1 MHMKKNK
8 TALIVTVVII
18 FLITLIAISLLIN
31 GDENVNVN
39 VPVSSISSNIEI
51 PVVNTLLSEEERLEV
66 AEEMKQTFEN
76 KIDKTVLKVNGEEI
90 SEKEIA
96 LIDFQ
101 RNNQYVNK
109 DGEKIDA
116 VDEAI
121 KQYVILQD
129 AEKNNITL
137 TEEQE
142 KDIKA
147 RMEKSIQNST
157 EEETKALLDAFK
169 MTQEEFIEFYVDRTK
184 KLEIISKWSYTIS
197 NKINNG
203 ELKIEDEE
211 FNNRYQEYQKSEEP
225 STRVKLLLELVEM
238 YENYL
243 MEQAT
248 VEYIN

>member
-1 MHMKKNK
+1 MKKK
-8 TALIVTVVII
+8 KGIVII
-18 FLITLIAISLLIN
+18 IIIGVLVCAILATIFWMKETSEESAL
-31 GDENVNVN
+31 
-39 VPVSSISSNIEI
+39 VSSTSSNIETS
-51 PVVNTLLSEEERLEV
+51 VVNTLLSE
-66 AEEMKQTFEN
+66 TFEN
-76 KIDKTVLKVNGEEI
+76 KTDKTVLKVNGKEI

-101 RNNQYVNK
+101 KNNQYVNK
-109 DGEKIDA
+109 DGEKVDA
-116 VDEAI
+116 IDEAI
-121 KQYVILQD
+121 KQYVFLQD

-157 EEETKALLDAFK
+157 KEETEALLDAFN

-197 NKINNG
+197 NKINDG

-211 FNNRYQEYQKSEEP
+211 FNNKCQEYQKSEEP

-238 YENYL
+238 YKNYL
-243 MEQAT
+243 IEQAT

>member
-142 KDIKA
+142 KDIRA
-147 RMEKSIQNST
+147 RIEKSIQNST
-157 EEETKALLDAFK
+157 EEETEALLDATN
-169 MTQEEFIEFYVDRTK
+169 MTQEEFIEFFVDRER
-184 KLEIISKWSYTIS
+184 KLEIISKWMVEIMI
-197 NKINNG
+197 KIDNG
-203 ELKIEDEE
+203 EIEINDEE
-211 FNNRYQEYQKSEEP
+211 FNNKYSEYIKSNKTT
-225 STRVKLLLELVEM
+225 SLLDLVDI
-238 YENYL
+238 YEKYL
-243 MEQAT
+243 IEQAT

>member
-18 FLITLIAISLLIN
+18 LLITLVAISLLIN
-31 GDENVNVN
+31 RNENVNI
-39 VPVSSISSNIEI
+39 PVSGTSSNLETS
-51 PVVNTLLSEEERLEV
+51 VVNTLLSEEERLEV
-66 AEEMKQTFEN
+66 AEEIKQTFEN
-76 KIDKTVLKVNGEEI
+76 KTDKKVLKVNGEEI
-90 SEKEIA
+90 SEKEITI
-96 LIDFQ
+96 IDFQ
-101 RNNQYVNK
+101 KNNQYVNK
-109 DGEKIDA
+109 DGEKINA

-147 RMEKSIQNST
+147 RIEKSIQNST
-157 EEETKALLDAFK
+157 KEENEALLDAFN

-184 KLEIISKWSYTIS
+184 KLEIISKWNYTIS

-211 FNNRYQEYQKSEEP
+211 FNNKCQEYQKSEEP
-225 STRVKLLLELVEM
+225 STRVKLLLELVEL
-238 YENYL
+238 YKNYL

-248 VEYIN
+248 VEFIN

>member
-1 MHMKKNK
+1 MKKK
-8 TALIVTVVII
+8 KGIVII
-18 FLITLIAISLLIN
+18 IIIGVLVCAILATIFWMKETSEESAL
-31 GDENVNVN
+31 
-39 VPVSSISSNIEI
+39 VSSTSSNIETS
-51 PVVNTLLSEEERLEV
+51 VVNTLLSEEERLEV
-66 AEEMKQTFEN
+66 AEEIKETFEN
-76 KIDKTVLKVNGEEI
+76 KTDKTVLKVNGKEI

-101 RNNQYVNK
+101 KNNQYVNK
-109 DGEKIDA
+109 DGEKVDA
-116 VDEAI
+116 IDEAI
-121 KQYVILQD
+121 KQYVFLQD

-157 EEETKALLDAFK
+157 KEETEALLDAFN

-197 NKINNG
+197 NKINDG

-211 FNNRYQEYQKSEEP
+211 FNNKCQEYQKSEEP

-238 YENYL
+238 YKNYL
-243 MEQAT
+243 IEQAT

>member
-1 MHMKKNK
+1 MKKK
-8 TALIVTVVII
+8 KGIVII
-18 FLITLIAISLLIN
+18 IIIGVLVSTILATIFWMKETSEESAL
-31 GDENVNVN
+31 
-39 VPVSSISSNIEI
+39 VSSTSSNIETS
-51 PVVNTLLSEEERLEV
+51 VVNTLLSEEERLEV
-66 AEEMKQTFEN
+66 AEEIKETFEN
-76 KIDKTVLKVNGEEI
+76 KTDKTVLKVNGKEI

-96 LIDFQ
+96 PIDFQ
-101 RNNQYVNK
+101 KNNQYVNK
-109 DGEKIDA
+109 DGEKVDA
-116 VDEAI
+116 IDEAI
-121 KQYVILQD
+121 KQYVFLQD

-157 EEETKALLDAFK
+157 KEETEALLDAFN

-197 NKINNG
+197 NKINDG

-211 FNNRYQEYQKSEEP
+211 FNNKCQEYQKSEEP

-238 YENYL
+238 YKNYL
-243 MEQAT
+243 IEQAT